1 MGSNPSN
8 PSNPSHQTWPSAS
21 LCRCSH
27 WTPEGHCRYT
37 GSFVPFSLQTHKNVV
52 YDFQNYTTY
61 VCFKSELLDP
71 KNHLPAVIFKFLTT
85 TPNLTSNFETHKNIG
100 KNFDYIYRYMYTL
113 SMYPKGINIIEGY
126 FGYQK

>member
-27 WTPEGHCRYT
+27 WTPEGNCRYT

-61 VCFKSELLDP
+61 VCFKSELFEHDP
-71 KNHLPAVIFKFLTT
+71 QQYDFQNYNSYVCFKNELLHPQKEKSRTC
-85 TPNLTSNFETHKNIG
+85 SNFEVFDHDPQPNPPKPTHPTQPTN
-100 KNFDYIYRYMYTL
+100 
-113 SMYPKGINIIEGY
+113 
-126 FGYQK
+126 